1 MQKVETLLDIDVK
14 KVLERVEEKYGL
26 KLPRKVITI
35 DYGDDVG
42 DLFIRFKHAT
52 STEGEPT
59 GDGQVILHYDK
70 NEALAAIEILDITT
84 L

>member
-1 MQKVETLLDIDVK
+1 
-14 KVLERVEEKYGL
+14 VLERVEKKYGL
-26 KLPRKVITI
+26 KLPRKVITV

-42 DLFIRFKHAT
+42 DLFIRFKHVK

-59 GDGQVILHYDK
+59 EDGQVILHYDK
-70 NEALAAIEILDITT
+70 KKGMAAIEILNIEA

>member
-1 MQKVETLLDIDVK
+1 M
-14 KVLERVEEKYGL
+14 LERVEKKYGL
-26 KLPRKVITI
+26 KLPRKVITV

-42 DLFIRFKHAT
+42 DLFIRFKHAK

-59 GDGQVILHYDK
+59 EDGQVILHYDK
-70 NEALAAIEILDITT
+70 KKEMAAIEILNIEA